1 MRLLADYHTH
11 TVFTHGTGTIEENVK
26 QAIARGLKEIAITEH
41 SFKHMAHGINKKKF
55 WQIKAEI
62 ERLRKV
68 YPDIKILLGLEANL
82 ISDKGDIDVPKDI
95 LPHLDIIV
103 LGYHKLFWTNP
114 KQFFT
119 FLLPNTFRIGKAS
132 QKRIEKNTLAYMRA
146 IERYPIN
153 ILAHLKYA
161 NCDVDCK
168 KLAEFCAN
176 HNVYVEFNGKGIYFT
191 DQEVQDMLGTNVKFV
206 VDSDAHSADAVGV
219 NKRALKVILEHNID
233 LDRIVNID
241 KVASFERG

>member
-1 MRLLADYHTH
+1 MKIVGDYHTH
-11 TVFTHGTGTIEENVK
+11 TVFTHGTGTIEENVQ

-62 ERLRKV
+62 ERLRVK
-68 YPDIKILLGLEANL
+68 YPNIKILLGIEANL
-82 ISDKGDIDVPKDI
+82 ISSNGDIDVPDDV

-103 LGYHKLFWTNP
+103 LGYHKLFWTSI

-119 FLLPNTFRIGKAS
+119 FLIPNTFRIGKAS
-132 QKRIEKNTLAYMRA
+132 KKRIEKNTLAYEKA
-146 IERYPIN
+146 IEKYPIN

-168 KLAEFCAN
+168 RLAEFCAKR
-176 HNVYVEFNGKGIYFT
+176 NVFVELNGKGIYFT
-191 DQEVQDMLGTNVKFV
+191 YQEVEDMLKTNVNFI
-206 VDSDAHSADAVGV
+206 VDSDAHSASAVGV
-219 NKRALKVILEHNID
+219 NSRALKVILQHNISC
-233 LDRIVNID
+233 DRIVNID
-241 KVASFERG
+241 KTPNFERK